1 MPQLAQLGL
10 VYQSQWFW
18 LAITLAAIYF
28 LVGRG
33 IVPKVEQTVDA
44 RDAQI
49 ARDLA
54 EAERL
59 RAEADATEEA
69 WRTRMNEAHAESQ
82 AALAEAKAKSG
93 RDAEKRVHAADAKLA
108 AKTEAAEAELAQ
120 ARERAL
126 AQVEAAAAEAARDIV
141 AKLTGAE
148 VDPATARAA
157 VVEAL
162 AHA

>member
-18 LAITLAAIYF
+18 LLLTLGAIYL

-33 IVPKVEQTVDA
+33 IVPKVEATMDA

-59 RAEADATEEA
+59 RAEAEADEEA
-69 WRTRMNEAHAESQ
+69 WRKKINDAHAEAQ
-82 AALAEAKAKSG
+82 AAAASAKAASA
-93 RDAEKRVHAADAKLA
+93 REAEVRLKAADAEIS
-108 AKTEAAEAELAQ
+108 AKA
-120 ARERAL
+120 
-126 AQVEAAAAEAARDIV
+126 EAAAATLAEARKSALAEIEGVAVEAARDIV
-141 AKLTGAE
+141 AKLTGAAVNE
-148 VDPATARAA
+148 DAARAA
-157 VVEAL
+157 VAGAL
-162 AHA
+162 SRA